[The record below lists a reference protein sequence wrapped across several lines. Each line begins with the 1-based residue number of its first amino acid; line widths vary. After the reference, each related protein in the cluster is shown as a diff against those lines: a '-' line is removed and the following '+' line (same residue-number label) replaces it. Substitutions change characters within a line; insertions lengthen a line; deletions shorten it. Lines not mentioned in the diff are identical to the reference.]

1 MTTKKQLIV
10 LSAPSGAGKTTL
22 AQYLISRFPRFKF
35 SVSATTRKP
44 RENEIEGKD
53 YYFLSEE
60 EFKHLINNGG
70 LIEYEQIF
78 GNYYGTL
85 RSEVEGSL
93 SRGETIIFDID
104 VKGALSIKERYP
116 ENSFLIF
123 IAPPSLDKLKERLI
137 RRGTETP
144 EQLQK
149 RFERIEMELQMQD
162 KFDYILINDDLE
174 KAKKELEDLVQK
186 ITNLL

>member
-1 MTTKKQLIV
+1 MKAKKQLIV

-22 AQYLISRFPRFKF
+22 ARYLLSRFPQLKF

-44 RENEIEGKD
+44 RENEIDGKD

-60 EFKHLINNGG
+60 KFKELIENGD

-85 RSEVEGSL
+85 RSEVDASL
-93 SRGETIIFDID
+93 ARGETIIFDID
-104 VKGALSIKERYP
+104 VKGALSIKELYP
-116 ENSFLIF
+116 ENAYLIF

-137 RRGTETP
+137 QRGTETP

-149 RFERIEMELQMQD
+149 RFQRIEMEMKMQD
-162 KFDYILINDDLE
+162 KFNYVLVNDDLV
-174 KAKKELEDLVQK
+174 KAGEELVNLVKKVSDIL
-186 ITNLL
+186 